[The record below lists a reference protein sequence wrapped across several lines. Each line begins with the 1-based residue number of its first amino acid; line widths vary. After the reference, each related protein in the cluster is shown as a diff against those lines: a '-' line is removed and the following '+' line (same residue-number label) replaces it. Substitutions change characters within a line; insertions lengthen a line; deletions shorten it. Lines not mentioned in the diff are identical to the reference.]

1 MLSAFTFL
9 PELLNLIEKVLWVF
23 IPARRRSAYSL
34 GQEGACGLREQS
46 KSLVCDPIGLLC
58 KPRNINLYCSS
69 IFLSATFFL
78 YLSLNLFDYTGS
90 PEGSPGSVQLDPR
103 TLEFQV
109 ETASS

>member
-46 KSLVCDPIGLLC
+46 KSLVWDFIGFLC
-58 KPRNINLYCSS
+58 KPMNINL
-69 IFLSATFFL
+69 FLLYFL
-78 YLSLNLFDYTGS
+78 ICNVLSLSLS
-90 PEGSPGSVQLDPR
+90 KSLRLHRLS
-103 TLEFQV
+103 
-109 ETASS
+109 

>member
-34 GQEGACGLREQS
+34 GQEGACGLGERC
-46 KSLVCDPIGLLC
+46 KFLVWNFIGFLC
-58 KPRNINLYCSS
+58 KPRNISLFLSY
-69 IFLSATFFL
+69 IFLTAIVLL

-90 PEGSPGSVQLDPR
+90 PEGSPGSCAAGPQDSRV
-103 TLEFQV
+103 
-109 ETASS
+109 SS